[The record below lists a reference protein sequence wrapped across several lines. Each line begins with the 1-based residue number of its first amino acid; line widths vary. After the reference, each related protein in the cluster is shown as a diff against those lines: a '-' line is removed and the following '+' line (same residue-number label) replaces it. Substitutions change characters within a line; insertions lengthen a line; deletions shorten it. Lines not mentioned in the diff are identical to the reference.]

1 MLSLAESNFLLE
13 LMKKDFEKHIDTID
27 LVKERLNLLINVPTL
42 ELVDEL
48 CRRVGVVEYKH
59 GENTYFEIV
68 KYDKPGVSG
77 NDRVINS
84 YKIIDEKDRIL
95 VIKEVCK

>member
-1 MLSLAESNFLLE
+1 MSELLSLAESNFLLG
-13 LMKKDFEKHIDTID
+13 LMRKNFEEHIETID
-27 LVKERLNLLINVPTL
+27 LIKERLNLLEKVPTL

-48 CRRVGVVEYKH
+48 CRRNGVVEYKH

-77 NDRVINS
+77 S
-84 YKIIDEKDRIL
+84 
-95 VIKEVCK
+95 

>member
-13 LMKKDFEKHIDTID
+13 LMKKDLEKHIDTLD

-48 CRRVGVVEYKH
+48 CRRNEVVEYKH

-77 NDRVINS
+77 IDRVING

-95 VIKEVCK
+95 VIKEVRK